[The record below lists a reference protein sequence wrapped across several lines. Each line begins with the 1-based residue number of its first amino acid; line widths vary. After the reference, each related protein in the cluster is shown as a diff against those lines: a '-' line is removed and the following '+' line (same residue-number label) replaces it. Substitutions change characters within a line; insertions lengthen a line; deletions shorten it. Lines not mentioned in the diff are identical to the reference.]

1 MVCVRTHVRVCSVC
15 VVRMHVRVCVHVC
28 MAVGHGACGAW
39 GVGKRQVGMAR
50 VGKRQAASGHGSM
63 GGGLVFL
70 CIATCIARLPAFSAQ
85 QQTANEEVR
94 EGGAQGPAEKFAWV

>member
-1 MVCVRTHVRVCSVC
+1 VVCVRTHVRVCSVC

-50 VGKRQAASGHGSM
+50 VGKRQVASGKWAWEH
-63 GGGLVFL
+63 GGGLGVLVHCHMHCQIASFL
-70 CIATCIARLPAFSAQ
+70 SAA
-85 QQTANEEVR
+85 ANSER
-94 EGGAQGPAEKFAWV
+94 GGERRRGAGAC

>member
-1 MVCVRTHVRVCSVC
+1 MCVCGAYARARVRARVHG
-15 VVRMHVRVCVHVC
+15 RGAWRVWGVGRGQ
-28 MAVGHGACGAW
+28 AASGHGACGQAAS
-39 GVGKRQVGMAR
+39 GKRQVGMGAW
-50 VGKRQAASGHGSM
+50 